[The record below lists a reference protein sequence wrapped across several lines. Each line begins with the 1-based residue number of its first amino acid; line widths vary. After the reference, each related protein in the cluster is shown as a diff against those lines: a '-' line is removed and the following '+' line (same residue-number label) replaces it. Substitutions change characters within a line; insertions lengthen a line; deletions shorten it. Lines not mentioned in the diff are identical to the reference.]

1 MGVKLVKKVVW
12 DEVDL
17 IDFIDRVNLPNLF
30 LLSWRSF
37 AVALQ
42 RTNAQTLVIVGISSN
57 SDAGAGA

>member
-30 LLSWRSF
+30 LLS
-37 AVALQ
+37 
-42 RTNAQTLVIVGISSN
+42 
-57 SDAGAGA
+57 